1 MNQARIYKTKMRK
14 FSNITYNGASRWIEL
29 CDDCIYFMV
38 GEPQYN
44 QFIRGE
50 IADLD
55 YDQLNYLSPSIPS
68 KVIGVGWNYKDLVGE
83 QDVYPEPIVFL
94 KSPTSIC
101 AHDTKIK
108 FPNIVEKV
116 WVEVELVI
124 VIGRECSNVA
134 ASEAHDYIL
143 GHTIGSDITA
153 LNIHDRDWHLARS
166 KAFDD
171 FAPIGPFLITGLNTE
186 NLALKSTIN
195 GREAQVG
202 NTSSRILNDNEL
214 IALISSMMTLMPGD
228 VIFTG
233 TPARAT
239 EALVCPGDH
248 IKHEI
253 ENLGD
258 LRFEII

>member
-1 MNQARIYKTKMRK
+1 M
-14 FSNITYNGASRWIEL
+14 
-29 CDDCIYFMV
+29 
-38 GEPQYN
+38 
-44 QFIRGE
+44 
-50 IADLD
+50 
-55 YDQLNYLSPSIPS
+55 
-68 KVIGVGWNYKDLVGE
+68 
-83 QDVYPEPIVFL
+83 
-94 KSPTSIC
+94 
-101 AHDTKIK
+101 
-108 FPNIVEKV
+108 
-116 WVEVELVI
+116 
-124 VIGRECSNVA
+124 IGRECSNVA

-171 FAPIGPFLITGLNTE
+171 FAPIGPFLVTGLDTE

>member
-1 MNQARIYKTKMRK
+1 MRK
-14 FSNITYNGASRWIEL
+14 FSNITYNGDSRWIEL

-38 GEPQYN
+38 GEPQDN

-116 WVEVELVI
+116 WLLMLVFF
-124 VIGRECSNVA
+124 GKQYF
-134 ASEAHDYIL
+134 DP
-143 GHTIGSDITA
+143 
-153 LNIHDRDWHLARS
+153 LN
-166 KAFDD
+166 
-171 FAPIGPFLITGLNTE
+171 
-186 NLALKSTIN
+186 
-195 GREAQVG
+195 
-202 NTSSRILNDNEL
+202 
-214 IALISSMMTLMPGD
+214 
-228 VIFTG
+228 FT
-233 TPARAT
+233 
-239 EALVCPGDH
+239 
-248 IKHEI
+248 
-253 ENLGD
+253 
-258 LRFEII
+258 